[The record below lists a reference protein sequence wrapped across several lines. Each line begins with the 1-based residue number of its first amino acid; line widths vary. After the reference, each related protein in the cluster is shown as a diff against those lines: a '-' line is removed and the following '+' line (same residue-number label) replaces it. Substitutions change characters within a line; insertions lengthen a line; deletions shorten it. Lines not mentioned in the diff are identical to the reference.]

1 MTLLREI
8 EDAAVN
14 SSVPLPDLLRKCKVL
29 AARLKYPDFV
39 TWVSRELNG
48 YSKDELLPEYRQI
61 EVGPAFGHFV
71 DPYGRQVHN
80 AQIPFSALPKNIRNE
95 FKKIQFRESV
105 SALASSLTAEGT
117 FMRKWPPELLR
128 LVAPVYEESTL
139 VDAFQPI
146 PLAKIEGILDTVR
159 TRVLDFVLAIQT
171 ENPDAGETLPNA
183 PAPLP
188 LQSMTQYF
196 NTTIVGGQANLGNTG
211 SASIGDGNIA
221 TGRSSAG
228 AQDGNLQE
236 LLAQLHAEALKLPE
250 ADRTEAI
257 EVVKQIETHAT
268 KEKPD
273 LNRVMQYLKLYTTV
287 ATIVSPTAQH
297 LIQYFGALL
306 SG

>member
-1 MTLLREI
+1 M
-8 EDAAVN
+8 
-14 SSVPLPDLLRKCKVL
+14 RK
-29 AARLKYPDFV
+29 
-39 TWVSRELNG
+39 
-48 YSKDELLPEYRQI
+48 
-61 EVGPAFGHFV
+61 
-71 DPYGRQVHN
+71 
-80 AQIPFSALPKNIRNE
+80 E
-95 FKKIQFRESV
+95 FKKIQFRESI
-105 SALASSLTAEGT
+105 SALASTLTAEGT
-117 FMRKWPPELLR
+117 LMRKWPPELLS
-128 LVAPVYEESTL
+128 LVGPVYEESTL

-221 TGRSSAG
+221 TGRSSSG
-228 AQDGNLQE
+228 AQDGNLPE
-236 LLAQLHAEALKLPE
+236 LLAQLHAEAQKLPE

-273 LNRVMQYLKLYTTV
+273 LKRVMQYLKLYTTV